1 MTRSRAAAA
10 LLTVLSSSLLAQGG
24 PPAGAPGGGRSGQQ
38 QPATPPLTSSPLPTG
53 RVTYRTLTE
62 ANLEMERIEA
72 SFPTKVKRFA
82 LPHKTNL
89 GSTVWAL
96 EITHDVKTPSGKP
109 VFVMTGLHHS
119 REWPTVEL
127 TLEFIHDLLQ
137 NDGKDPRITAA
148 LDKVRF
154 IAVPIVNPDGFDLS
168 RTLINEQKRKNCRVA
183 DGKDPTTL
191 DGVSKFNKGAKG
203 VEVNAILLQPD
214 PITKDNLNDVISAGW
229 VTKDEVCAGVKAGA
243 NPACN

>member
-1 MTRSRAAAA
+1 MTIARARWS
-10 LLTVLSSSLLAQGG
+10 TILLATLSTALVAQGT
-24 PPAGAPGGGRSGQQ
+24 PPAGGTVGRGGGA
-38 QPATPPLTSSPLPTG
+38 QPATPAMTSSPLPTG

-72 SFPTKVKRFA
+72 AYPTKVKRFA
-82 LPHKTNL
+82 LPHKTSL

-127 TLEFIHDLLQ
+127 PLEFIHDLLK
-137 NDGKDPRITAA
+137 NDGTDPRITAA

-168 RTLINEQKRKNCRVA
+168 RTLINEQKRKNCRVQ
-183 DGKDPTTL
+183 DGKEPTY
-191 DGVSKFNKGAKG
+191 
-203 VEVNAILLQPD
+203 
-214 PITKDNLNDVISAGW
+214 
-229 VTKDEVCAGVKAGA
+229 
-243 NPACN
+243 